1 MKNTCLLIS
10 QEIKNDKDNNS
21 MSIINI
27 IETIK
32 LIGPKNDGRI
42 KMINLEYIISSFWLD
57 SRINKERKF
66 NFLIEV
72 IDPNGKKI
80 QEFKQDSRLEK
91 GKSRL
96 RVLFN
101 VRGFGFT
108 DEGDYIFL
116 MKYKEED
123 NKNYKQALEYSI
135 NLSFRE

>member
-21 MSIINI
+21 MSIIDI

-32 LIGPKNDGRI
+32 LIGPKNDGRM

-57 SRINKERKF
+57 NRISKERKF
-66 NFLIEV
+66 DFLIEV
-72 IDPNGKKI
+72 IDPAGKKI
-80 QEFKQDSRLEK
+80 QEFRQDSRLEK
-91 GKSRL
+91 GRSRL

-101 VRGFGFT
+101 VSGFGFT
-108 DEGDYIFL
+108 HEGDYIFL
-116 MKYKEED
+116 MKYKESGSR
-123 NKNYKQALEYSI
+123 NYKKALEYSI